1 MHNGT
6 KHKNDTAKPKTN
18 TQDSFA
24 KQATD
29 WIADQ
34 FQVTKTIKAR
44 DKANT
49 DAGKKAK

>member
-1 MHNGT
+1 MKDLQHNT
-6 KHKNDTAKPKTN
+6 SKRKRNSS
-18 TQDSFA
+18 QDSLA

-49 DAGKKAK
+49 KAGEKAK